1 MKILIFHLTGNANVK
16 SATYGFIEA
25 GMLGE
30 FHVTIAAIPGG
41 MLDRIGAFG
50 PLAEIKRRRFDAVL
64 KPFLHTWPWFEIGR
78 IAALKTGLKSLTR
91 DKTAPFY
98 IDAVVQNLDRHVAK
112 RLKFAM
118 KHGVDTVYGYE
129 DTTLFAFREARKL
142 GIKRIYDL
150 PIGYWRAAHRLLQGE
165 RERWPEWM
173 ATMPGLE
180 ASAEKL
186 SRKDEELQLA
196 DRIFVA
202 SSFTANTLK
211 EYPGKLAP
219 VEVIPYGFPPVS
231 NQIRTYIDF
240 KTNRSLKLLFVGSLS
255 QRNGIADLFEAVKE
269 FGDRVSL
276 TLVGSKTTDQCPALD
291 EALTRHR
298 WIPSLPHHEV
308 LNLMRESDVLVFP
321 SLFEGFGLVIT
332 EAMSQGTP
340 VITTDRTAGPDLIE
354 HGKNGWLIAAGS
366 TTALKNCIEHIL
378 DNPELIR
385 EVGMAAREKARLRPW
400 SCYGKELS
408 AAIYREHIGV
418 EKVVNRYEV

>member
-30 FHVTIAAIPGG
+30 FHVSIASIPGSL
-41 MLDRIGAFG
+41 LDKIGGFG
-50 PLAEIKRRRFDAVL
+50 PFSEIKRRRFEPVL
-64 KPFLHTWPWFEIGR
+64 KPFIHTWPWFEIGR
-78 IAALKTGLKSLTR
+78 IAALKSGFKSLTR

-98 IDAVVQNLDRHVAK
+98 IDAVVQNLDRHVAN
-112 RLKFAM
+112 RLKVAI

-142 GIKRIYDL
+142 GMKCLYDL
-150 PIGYWRAAHRLLQGE
+150 PIGYWRAAHRLLEGE
-165 RERWPEWM
+165 KERWPEWM

-180 ASAEKL
+180 ATAEKL
-186 SRKDEELQLA
+186 LRKDEELQLA
-196 DRIFVA
+196 DWIFVA
-202 SSFTANTLK
+202 SSFTASTLK

-219 VEVIPYGFPPVS
+219 VEVIPYGFPQVS
-231 NQIRTYIDF
+231 SEIRTYLDF
-240 KTNRSLKLLFVGSLS
+240 KTNRPLRLLFVGSLS
-255 QRNGIADLFEAVKE
+255 QRKGIADLFEAVKE

-291 EALTRHR
+291 NALTRHR

-340 VITTDRTAGPDLIE
+340 VVTTNRTAGPDLIE
-354 HGKNGWLIAAGS
+354 HGKNGWLIEAGS
-366 TTALKNCIEHIL
+366 TIALKNCIKHIL
-378 DNPELIR
+378 DNPEIIE
-385 EVGMAAREKARLRPW
+385 EVGLAARETAKLRPW
-400 SCYGKELS
+400 SSYGMELS
-408 AAIYREHIGV
+408 AAV
-418 EKVVNRYEV
+418 EKKT